1 MMIPVN
7 YYCPLSE
14 KKFNKSRLDDR
25 TCSMKRCTNIQKTDK
40 LLWETIEE
48 WILDIS
54 LLEEKLKKSINE
66 KTSFSSTVRKQRG
79 KIKVELEKK
88 EIELK
93 EITEGIVSIESKRI
107 MNEFTSDDVCLSLKE
122 QMNIRFGSVHT
133 EIENLKT
140 H

>member
-1 MMIPVN
+1 MIPVN

-14 KKFNKSRLDDR
+14 RKFNKSRLDDR

-48 WILDIS
+48 LILDIS

>member
-1 MMIPVN
+1 MIPVN

-14 KKFNKSRLDDR
+14 RKFNKSRLDDR
-25 TCSMKRCTNIQKTDK
+25 TCSMKRFTNIQKTDK

-48 WILDIS
+48 LILDIS

-66 KTSFSSTVRKQRG
+66 KTSFSSAVRKQRG

>member
-1 MMIPVN
+1 MIPVN

-14 KKFNKSRLDDR
+14 RKFNKSRLDDR
-25 TCSMKRCTNIQKTDK
+25 TCSMKRFTNIQKTDK

-48 WILDIS
+48 LILDIS

>member
-1 MMIPVN
+1 MIPVN

-14 KKFNKSRLDDR
+14 RKFNKSRLDDR

-48 WILDIS
+48 LILDIS

-79 KIKVELEKK
+79 KIKVEPEKK

>member
-1 MMIPVN
+1 MIPVN

-14 KKFNKSRLDDR
+14 RKFNKSRLDDR

-48 WILDIS
+48 LILDIS

-66 KTSFSSTVRKQRG
+66 KASFSSTVRKQRG

>member
-1 MMIPVN
+1 MIPVN

-14 KKFNKSRLDDR
+14 RKFNKSRLDDR

-66 KTSFSSTVRKQRG
+66 KTSFSSAVRKQRG

>member
-1 MMIPVN
+1 MIPVN
-7 YYCPLSE
+7 YYCPLS
-14 KKFNKSRLDDR
+14 KRKFNKSRLDDR

-48 WILDIS
+48 LILDIS

>member
-1 MMIPVN
+1 MIPVN

-14 KKFNKSRLDDR
+14 RKFNKSRLDDR

-48 WILDIS
+48 LILDIS

-66 KTSFSSTVRKQRG
+66 KTSFSSAVRKQRG

>member
-1 MMIPVN
+1 MIPVN

-14 KKFNKSRLDDR
+14 RKFNKSRLDDR

>member
-1 MMIPVN
+1 
-7 YYCPLSE
+7 
-14 KKFNKSRLDDR
+14 
-25 TCSMKRCTNIQKTDK
+25 MKRFTNIQKTDK

-48 WILDIS
+48 LILDIS